1 MREPALAGSL
11 YRTLLSRS
19 AAPFRG
25 RIRGWLRHP
34 FTAVKEAARL
44 VSGSTGIPQ
53 VGATGAQSTAVSAA
67 VLLMVGSCSLVI
79 FTLFLHVIHPFVLAV
94 LSAFLF
100 GLSTPL
106 SKGLLAHWSSQQLAG
121 LLYLGAALGVSLPL
135 VLGRVRFFSAQLDKA
150 NFLRLAGAI
159 LFGGILGP
167 LFLLAGLNLASASSV
182 SLWLNLEMVATS
194 VLAVVLFRDHLG
206 GLGWLGAVCVLGAGV
221 LLSWGEGAAGLRAGV
236 YLGLACLCWGID
248 NNLTSLIDGLLP
260 LQSTFW
266 KGLVAGTVN
275 LGLGLGLAR
284 VPHSSL
290 SALFGALGLGALSYG
305 ASIVLYIKA
314 AQALGASRSQMI
326 FASAPLFGLVSSAV
340 WLGEGL
346 RPIHVLALGF
356 QVLGTF
362 FLFKDRHSHSHT
374 HDSVEYTHEHHHQD
388 GHHTHAHNRLPT
400 TLRHTHQHVH
410 ESLTHSHPHW
420 PDLHHRHA
428 HS

>member
-1 MREPALAGSL
+1 M
-11 YRTLLSRS
+11 
-19 AAPFRG
+19 
-25 RIRGWLRHP
+25 HP
-34 FTAVKEAARL
+34 F
-44 VSGSTGIPQ
+44 
-53 VGATGAQSTAVSAA
+53 
-67 VLLMVGSCSLVI
+67 
-79 FTLFLHVIHPFVLAV
+79 FLAI

-135 VLGRVRFFSAQLDKA
+135 VLGRLGFFSAQLDKA

-194 VLAVVLFRDHLG
+194 VLAVLLFRDHLG
-206 GLGWLGAVCVLGAGV
+206 GRGWLGAACVLGAGL
-221 LLSWGEGAAGLRAGV
+221 LLSWGEEGAAGLRAGV
-236 YLGLACLCWGID
+236 YLALACLCWGID
-248 NNLTSLIDGLLP
+248 NNLTALIDGLLP

-266 KGLVAGTVN
+266 KGLVAGSVN

-284 VPHSSL
+284 IPHSPPWT
-290 SALFGALGLGALSYG
+290 LFGALGLGAISYG

-340 WLGEGL
+340 LL
-346 RPIHVLALGF
+346 RESLTPIYGLALGF
-356 QVLGTF
+356 QGLGTF

-374 HDSVEYTHEHHHQD
+374 HEAVEHTHVHQHQD
-388 GHHTHAHNRLPT
+388 GHHTHTHTGLPA
-400 TLRHTHQHVH
+400 TLRHAHQHIH
-410 ESLTHSHPHW
+410 EPLTHSHPHW
-420 PDLHHRHA
+420 PDLHHRHV
-428 HS
+428 HH